1 VGSINQLIQARR
13 RDLGGFTVGR
23 VLPAGRTRT
32 VGPFIFFDHMGPA
45 DFAQGEGIDVAPH
58 PHIGLATVTYLF
70 EGELLHRDSLGSV
83 QPIRPGD
90 VNWMVAGRGIVHSE
104 RTPPAVR
111 SGPSRLHG
119 IQSWVALPRERE
131 EAPPGFAHHPGD
143 TLPTLEADGLRL
155 TLIAGEAMGMRSPVS
170 VASPTLYMDVA
181 LAPGAS
187 MTLPAEH
194 EERGVYAAMGEV
206 RIDGEA
212 LPPRA
217 MALLA
222 PESRV
227 GISAP
232 GGARFMVLGGAAVD
246 GERHIWWNFVSSD
259 AARIERA
266 KDDWRQRR
274 FPPVPGDDAHT
285 PLPTA

>member
-1 VGSINQLIQARR
+1 MGSINQVIQARR
-13 RDLGGFTVGR
+13 RDLGRFTVGR

-70 EGELLHRDSLGSV
+70 EGELLHRDSLGCV

-90 VNWMVAGRGIVHSE
+90 VNWMIAGRGIVHSE

-119 IQSWVALPRERE
+119 IQSWVALPKDE
-131 EAPPGFAHHPGD
+131 EETAPGFAHHPGH
-143 TLPTLEADGLRL
+143 TLPTLEADGLRV
-155 TLIAGEAMGMRSPVS
+155 TLIAGEAMGMRSPVA

-181 LAPGAS
+181 LAPGAR
-187 MTLPAEH
+187 MPLPAEH
-194 EERGVYAAMGEV
+194 EERAVYAALGEV
-206 RIDGEA
+206 RIDGES

-217 MALLA
+217 MAVLA
-222 PESRV
+222 PGARV
-227 GISAP
+227 EISAP
-232 GGARFMVLGGAAVD
+232 GGARLMVLGGAAVD

-274 FPPVPGDDAHT
+274 FPSVPGDDAYT